1 MPRPVPPPPDDD
13 DTPVVVQTT
22 LGPLRLERRTSGPSR
37 GETDDVS
44 APARTNLG
52 DHS

>member
-13 DTPVVVQTT
+13 DIPVVVQTT

-44 APARTNLG
+44 APARTDPG
-52 DHS
+52 DNS